1 MKVLEILVN
10 GGIIG
15 GVCYTICFVF
25 SIIGRCYVCK
35 HSKDMTDDQTK
46 TLSNMMSQNININFH
61 F

>member
-1 MKVLEILVN
+1 MKALELFIN

-15 GVCYTICFVF
+15 SVCYTICFVF
-25 SIIGRCYVCK
+25 SIIGRCYVCN

-46 TLSNMMSQNININFH
+46 TLSDMMSKNINIDFH